1 MKLFAG
7 RGQKLRHREQT
18 YGHGETERVG
28 QTEETVPKYTQH
40 HVYNREL
47 MGKCRTAQ
55 AAGLV
60 HP

>member
-7 RGQKLRHREQT
+7 QGQRLRHREQT

-28 QTEETVPKYTQH
+28 QTEETGPKYTQH
-40 HVYNREL
+40 HVCNREL
-47 MGKCRTAQ
+47 TGKRGTAQ